1 MIKKSLPFV
10 ALVLL
15 VAASLALP
23 AEQKKS
29 KPPASGKNP
38 DTALNCPDVAVT
50 SLTATLVSTL
60 LGDLQVEFPMDTVRV
75 EATLEN
81 LGSAAVPP
89 GTSLYLILKKN
100 GTVIQSASTRDILGA
115 PGSRWTYSVDD
126 SFPHGRKTT
135 YVFQVATT
143 LRECLVNNNQA
154 TRKIDE
160 KKLHPAGNPDLIV
173 SVFSIGKRWKRS
185 GDRFDAF
192 FDLEADVTNIG
203 SGYSNSDSCLLFVQN
218 DDQVVLATVNIAQ
231 DDLPGP
237 GEKKRFLTQLSAAQ
251 VPPGDFL
258 VSAYIEKPRNERISN
273 NNWSRNTGQISNNSD
288 SPAGALAVID
298 FKPWRL
304 SGKELSAN
312 IQITNLQERSLQNL
326 QLVMLKDNR
335 PVKTWQLPEFG
346 PMASSHIV
354 YSEERLPPLAVFGR
368 QCYRAILTGAPGTT
382 APSGETVFDS
392 RTRNL
397 YWLEISEKILQDTL
411 QHKDN
416 GLAAQVYRRNRSFR
430 ISEAQATVGPE
441 GILIKLKGRRI
452 AADYSASEFRVETV
466 LLPRLVLGQVEL
478 EAVKTVVH
486 LGSVI
491 PEFFSTLL
499 GPVMHQAIKNIIE
512 KYAAEELSDNLAKTS
527 SGAFNQDGKNQ
538 APTGF
543 ILTLGAL
550 GIYY

>member
-1 MIKKSLPFV
+1 MLK
-10 ALVLL
+10 
-15 VAASLALP
+15 
-23 AEQKKS
+23 
-29 KPPASGKNP
+29 
-38 DTALNCPDVAVT
+38 CPDVAVT

-75 EATLEN
+75 EAVLEN
-81 LGSAAVPP
+81 LGSASVPP

-115 PGSRWTYSVDD
+115 PGSRWTYSVND
-126 SFPHGRKTT
+126 SFPHGRKTI

-143 LRECLVNNNQA
+143 LRECQVNNNQA
-154 TRKIDE
+154 THKIDE

-203 SGYSNSDSCLLFVQN
+203 SGYSSSDSRLLFVQN

-237 GEKKRFLTQLSAAQ
+237 GEKKRFLTELAAAQ

-258 VSAYIEKPRNERISN
+258 VSAYIEQPRNERMCN
-273 NNWSRNTGQISNNSD
+273 NNWSRNTGQISNNAD
-288 SPAGALAVID
+288 SPAGAMAVID

-304 SGKELSAN
+304 SGNELSAN
-312 IQITNLQERSLQNL
+312 IQITNLQERTLQNL
-326 QLVMLKDNR
+326 QLLMLKDNR

-346 PMASSHIV
+346 PMASSHV
-354 YSEERLPPLAVFGR
+354 LYTEERLPPQVNFGR
-368 QCYRAILTGAPGTT
+368 QCYRAILTGDPGTKT
-382 APSGETVFDS
+382 PSGESVFDS

-397 YWLEISEKILQDTL
+397 YWLEISEKILQDNL
-411 QHKDN
+411 QDN
-416 GLAAQVYRRNRSFR
+416 DKGLAAQVYRRNRNYR
-430 ISEAQATVGPE
+430 ITEMQAKIGPA
-441 GILIKLKGRRI
+441 GIRIDLKGRRI
-452 AADYSASEFRVETV
+452 AADYSACEFRVETV

-478 EAVKTVVH
+478 DAVKTVIH

-499 GPVMHQAIKNIIE
+499 GPVMHQGIKDFIE
-512 KYAAEELSDNLAKTS
+512 KFAAEELSANLSKTS
-527 SGAFNQDGKNQ
+527 SAIFSLNGKKP

-543 ILTLGAL
+543 ILSNGAL
-550 GIYY
+550 AVYY